1 MGYKNFDLSLAFQ
14 GVGKQNARL
23 AREMV
28 EPFRNNYGN
37 FPAIIDGNYWR
48 PYNTDEQNAVAKYPR
63 LTHVNK
69 RSNYAMADYWLFNGG
84 YFRLK
89 NITLGYTFPKE
100 WMNAIGIKGA
110 RIYAS
115 ASDLFCLSK
124 YPKGWDPEMGVS
136 EYPIT
141 TSILLGVSVNF

>member
-1 MGYKNFDLSLAFQ
+1 MPCQTIGCSTEVISVSKN
-14 GVGKQNARL
+14 V
-23 AREMV
+23 
-28 EPFRNNYGN
+28 
-37 FPAIIDGNYWR
+37 
-48 PYNTDEQNAVAKYPR
+48 
-63 LTHVNK
+63 
-69 RSNYAMADYWLFNGG
+69 
-84 YFRLK
+84 
-89 NITLGYTFPKE
+89 TLGYTFPKE

-115 ASDLFCLSK
+115 ASDLFCLSN